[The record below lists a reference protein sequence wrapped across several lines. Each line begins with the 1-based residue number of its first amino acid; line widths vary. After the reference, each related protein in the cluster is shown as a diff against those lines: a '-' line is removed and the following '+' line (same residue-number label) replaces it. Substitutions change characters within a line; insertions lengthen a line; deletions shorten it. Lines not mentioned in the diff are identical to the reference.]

1 MGKAGTSAAA
11 ETRSVAHR
19 EPTSFAGSAMLS
31 SEAWKQIGCSLRL
44 SGRELQIVQG
54 TFDDK
59 TELAMAADLHI
70 SPSTI
75 HSHIE
80 RLHHK
85 LAITDRAQLLLRVTQ
100 EFLALT
106 ALPGSHLPPICAD
119 RDTRRCPH
127 RT

>member
-11 ETRSVAHR
+11 EIRSVAHR
-19 EPTSFAGSAMLS
+19 EPMSSAGSAMFS
-31 SEAWKQIGCSLRL
+31 PVAWKQIGCRLGL
-44 SGRELQIVQG
+44 SGRELQIAQG

-80 RLHHK
+80 RLHRK

-119 RDTRRCPH
+119 RGKRRCPH

>member
-1 MGKAGTSAAA
+1 MGKTGTSAAA
-11 ETRSVAHR
+11 ETRLVARR
-19 EPTSFAGSAMLS
+19 EPTSSAGSAMLS
-31 SEAWKQIGCSLRL
+31 SEAWKQIGCSLGL

-59 TELAMAADLHI
+59 TEFAMAADLHI

-80 RLHHK
+80 RLHRK

>member
-1 MGKAGTSAAA
+1 MFS
-11 ETRSVAHR
+11 
-19 EPTSFAGSAMLS
+19 P
-31 SEAWKQIGCSLRL
+31 EAWAQIARSLGL
-44 SGRELQIVQG
+44 SGRELQIVRG

-75 HSHIE
+75 HTHVE

-85 LAITDRAQLLLRVTQ
+85 LIITDRSQLLLRIMQ

-106 ALPGSHLPPICAD
+106 AEPTMACRRFAPIEALPAVPAVIDASPPIVAATILLNSRYRPAFC
-119 RDTRRCPH
+119 
-127 RT
+127 